1 MSSDGAKLVL
11 AAAKGDDAKV
21 KRLLKAKADVNS
33 TVTGPKGRGAVT
45 ALHEACLNG
54 HVGAVRLLL
63 KAKATV
69 DLRDAH
75 GCAALYDACSRGHL
89 ECAQLMLEAK
99 ATIDLASHDG
109 ATSLVSAAQQ
119 GHATVVQL
127 LLQAKASTTARAGTT
142 ATSPSC
148 GYCSRPAPTPPRAG

>member
-1 MSSDGAKLVL
+1 M
-11 AAAKGDDAKV
+11 
-21 KRLLKAKADVNS
+21 
-33 TVTGPKGRGAVT
+33 P
-45 ALHEACLNG
+45 NG

-109 ATSLVSAAQQ
+109 ATSL
-119 GHATVVQL
+119 TVVQL
-127 LLQAKASTTARAGTT
+127 LLQAKAVTGERTRE
-142 ATSPSC
+142 
-148 GYCSRPAPTPPRAG
+148 RDRD